1 MKEAVEKKIGG
12 TVKVEEVRKIK
23 ENTEKG
29 TECVWMKLEKEEEK
43 RTIWEG
49 KRNLKD
55 RKERIV
61 ENLT

>member
-1 MKEAVEKKIGG
+1 MIEKKIGAR
-12 TVKVEEVRKIK
+12 VKIEDVRKIK

-29 TECVWMKLEKEEEK
+29 TEWVWVKLEKKEQK
-43 RTIWEG
+43 RKIWEG
-49 KRNLKD
+49 KRNLKG